1 MFNKICIIV
10 FILINLVFGQ
20 WKHQGKDYYF
30 YHGLNHKKINLKYKV
45 IGNRGNRSLMW
56 KPSEFLRLTASTRIN
71 NNVINDILIGNIYD
85 IASYDIRFKVYFS
98 NRLSLTNRFFISGFN
113 NRRYINTISIIY
125 KF

>member
-20 WKHQGKDYYF
+20 WRYQSKDYHF
-30 YHGLNHKKINLKYKV
+30 NNQLNYKQINLRYNV
-45 IGNRGNRSLMW
+45 IGNRSNRSLIW
-56 KPSEFLRLTASTRIN
+56 KPSDFLKLTASTRIN

-98 NRLSLTNRFFISGFN
+98 NRISLTNRFFISGFN